1 MKNKHPGHV
10 DPTDS
15 LSDDILKWSIQLH
28 MSIAGPLESSGKI
41 HVLGQETYEDGNTT
55 VDRKCICNTDR
66 GYSFVKKPKTK
77 CYCDPLIEDCS
88 CYLVKNPY
96 NKTNDL
102 TDIKCYN
109 DMKMTRIPYLREMF
123 NSSRTIKIIEFDS
136 FKYNLNYPTIN
147 IMVKKSRLNKSKK
160 TKTSQ
165 NSPQYKICPKP
176 PPAKMH
182 HSSSPGSS
190 KKQSCTLQKSITPKR
205 IRTLSPMKHSPASF
219 SANDNTTS
227 SNPEDD
233 DTTIVNE
240 KTTTC
245 TQIYNETG

>member
-1 MKNKHPGHV
+1 
-10 DPTDS
+10 
-15 LSDDILKWSIQLH
+15 
-28 MSIAGPLESSGKI
+28 
-41 HVLGQETYEDGNTT
+41 
-55 VDRKCICNTDR
+55 
-66 GYSFVKKPKTK
+66 
-77 CYCDPLIEDCS
+77 
-88 CYLVKNPY
+88 
-96 NKTNDL
+96 
-102 TDIKCYN
+102 
-109 DMKMTRIPYLREMF
+109 
-123 NSSRTIKIIEFDS
+123 
-136 FKYNLNYPTIN
+136 
-147 IMVKKSRLNKSKK
+147 MVKKSRLWLNKPKHGRK
-160 TKTSQ
+160 SQ

-190 KKQSCTLQKSITPKR
+190 KNHSCTPQKSITPKR

-245 TQIYNETG
+245 TQIYNGTGLQEKMIQDSYFVRNRLARTIRFLLHIYHIIVRVDLQSRYDMIDV